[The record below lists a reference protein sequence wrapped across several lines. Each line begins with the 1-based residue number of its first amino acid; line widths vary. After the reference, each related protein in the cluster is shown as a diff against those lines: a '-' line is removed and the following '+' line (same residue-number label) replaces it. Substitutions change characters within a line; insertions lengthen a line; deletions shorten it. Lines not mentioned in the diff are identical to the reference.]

1 MNNITEAAKRLN
13 ISQPALSK
21 AIATIEDELGV
32 ALFDRKGRH
41 IYLNRYGELMLNYID
56 SAFRELNEGERII
69 KELTDIESGQ
79 VTFAV
84 TFPHVMPLLIQN
96 YVSRH
101 PNIKIK
107 QYQAIS
113 ERATHLILNNEVDFA
128 ISSSKIEHRDISWEP
143 IIQDD
148 IYLTVSK
155 EHPLS
160 QCTSIELIQ
169 IKDERLIGQIE
180 GYGFRDTID
189 RILKQE
195 GIVPNYQVEVEDS
208 SAILKLVA
216 MNIGISFTPKQAL
229 RNLDKQIVA
238 IPINNEHCYREIGL
252 AYKKSHYFT
261 EVASSFKTFVT
272 AYFQN
277 HIT

>member
-1 MNNITEAAKRLN
+1 
-13 ISQPALSK
+13 
-21 AIATIEDELGV
+21 
-32 ALFDRKGRH
+32 
-41 IYLNRYGELMLNYID
+41 
-56 SAFRELNEGERII
+56 
-69 KELTDIESGQ
+69 
-79 VTFAV
+79 
-84 TFPHVMPLLIQN
+84 MPLLIQN

-113 ERATHLILNNEVDFA
+113 ERAPHLILNNEVDFA
-128 ISSSKIEHRDISWEP
+128 ISSFKIEHRDISWEP

-148 IYLTVSK
+148 IYLTVSR

-160 QCTSIELIQ
+160 QCTSLELTQ

-189 RILKQE
+189 YILKQE

-238 IPINNEHCYREIGL
+238 IPINNEHCCLLYTSPSPRD
-252 AYKKSHYFT
+252 S
-261 EVASSFKTFVT
+261 
-272 AYFQN
+272 
-277 HIT
+277 